1 MTWTYLNKEFL
12 RREEVKISPFDRGF
26 LFGDGVYEV
35 IPVYEE
41 KPFLLEDH
49 LSRLG
54 RSLNSTGIKNPQKW
68 NDIPGIIHE
77 LVKKNT
83 FSNQSVYVQV
93 TRGEDSIRNHIPDPK
108 VQPTLF
114 ITSSELKVNP
124 YRLDPERKGLEVK
137 TLEDPRWNRCDIKAV
152 TLLSNIIAMKEANL
166 EGNDGVIFCTNG
178 EITEGAAS
186 NVFAVFDNQVITT
199 PESNKILSGI
209 TRKHIIS
216 LLNNKGIEVLE
227 TVLKLED
234 IHKAEEV
241 WVTSSTQEIQ
251 PVTKIDG
258 RELSIKKSYKDC
270 LWYELL
276 TSYFS
281 LA

>member
-1 MTWTYLNKEFL
+1 MSWTYLNKEFL

-35 IPVYEE
+35 IPVYEGIA
-41 KPFLLEDH
+41 FLLEDH
-49 LSRLG
+49 IARLS

-68 NDIPGIIHE
+68 NDIPQIILE
-77 LVKKNT
+77 LVKKNN
-83 FSNQSVYVQV
+83 FSNQSVYLQI
-93 TRGEDSIRNHIPDPK
+93 TRGEDSIRNHIPEAE
-108 VQPTLF
+108 VEPTLF

-124 YRLDPERKGLEVK
+124 FRLDPERKGLSVK

-152 TLLSNIIAMKEANL
+152 TLLSNIMAMKEANL
-166 EGNDGVIFCTNG
+166 EGNDGVIFCADG

-199 PESNKILSGI
+199 PESNQILSGI
-209 TRKHIIS
+209 TRKHVIS

-227 TVLKLED
+227 RALKLEE
-234 IHKAEEV
+234 IYKAEEV
-241 WVTSSTQEIQ
+241 WLTSSTQEIQ
-251 PVTKIDG
+251 PITKIDG
-258 RELSIKKSYKDC
+258 RDIDLKNSYEDC

-281 LA
+281 LV